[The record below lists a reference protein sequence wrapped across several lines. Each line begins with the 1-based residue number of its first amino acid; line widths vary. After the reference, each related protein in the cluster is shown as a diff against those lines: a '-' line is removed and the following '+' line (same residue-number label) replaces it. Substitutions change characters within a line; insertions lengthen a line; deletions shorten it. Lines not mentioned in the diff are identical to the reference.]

1 VSWDQFFSYKPEAA
15 YYKQTSTY
23 LLFRV
28 LLNLIVYGNTHI
40 NEHQLLPF
48 KVVSILYV

>member
-23 LLFRV
+23 LLFRSAAESHC
-28 LLNLIVYGNTHI
+28 LWKYT
-40 NEHQLLPF
+40 
-48 KVVSILYV
+48 Y